1 MKDKKSLKF
10 FMKYIRKWESIKSQ
24 NILLNNQMK
33 PERLEDVDEESE
45 VARPKQG
52 SQGGESG
59 APQKSGD
66 PT

>member
-1 MKDKKSLKF
+1 
-10 FMKYIRKWESIKSQ
+10 
-24 NILLNNQMK
+24 MK

-66 PT
+66 PMQLIQCKMF